1 MLNRAS
7 YKTEELYNEGLK
19 AWNYLDKAIESE
31 EKGEMGKARMSLA
44 MACSIELKALGFTS
58 ADFTSELDLTTAA
71 GQMKTIA
78 HWTKPTS
85 VPTVH

>member
-7 YKTEELYNEGLK
+7 FKTEELYNEGLK

-31 EKGEMGKARMSLA
+31 EKGEMGKARMNLA
-44 MACSIELKALGFTS
+44 MACAIELKSLGFKA
-58 ADFTSELDLTTAA
+58 ADFPDNDLTTAA

-78 HWTKPTS
+78 HWTKPAS